1 MSKRSLL
8 SSRWAYFN
16 RLLFLWKFS
25 IRRIIFLFRNKSI
38 ELFYWTVF
46 CSHDWWRRHPSISI
60 SVKLRNEWNNNTLNV
75 FFILIF
81 LLNFIQFFCKILC
94 SKLQYKM
101 LFITSNNRL
110 IIYSR
115 IIKIYKREIEKIIFL
130 NFDVFFSFSSTKN
143 QTFTSKY
150 QWCNMRR
157 RVW

>member
-1 MSKRSLL
+1 MIFFMSKRSLL

-75 FFILIF
+75 FFILFFF
-81 LLNFIQFFCKILC
+81 LLNFIQFFC
-94 SKLQYKM
+94 
-101 LFITSNNRL
+101 NNRL
-110 IIYSR
+110 IIYAR
-115 IIKIYKREIEKIIFL
+115 IIQIYKREIEKNKQFK
-130 NFDVFFSFSSTKN
+130 FCCVFQLLFIKESN
-143 QTFTSKY
+143 IY
-150 QWCNMRR
+150 
-157 RVW
+157 